1 MSIDNLLIFVSNTAF
16 QIAAAKK
23 KKYVRAARLPCTV
36 ENFPNLFTLI
46 RTSGLPLILI
56 DRGGCKQTPY
66 GMEYSEYRY
75 L

>member
-23 KKYVRAARLPCTV
+23 KYVCAARLPCTV

-46 RTSGLPLILI
+46 RTSDLPLILI